1 MLYPIPKIIHPRGLK
16 RYPNIY
22 GSKQGS
28 IEPQHLISD
37 QKYVF
42 VGVIFVHSERKLLI
56 FSAWPR

>member
-42 VGVIFVHSERKLLI
+42 VGVIPAKAGI
-56 FSAWPR
+56 Q